1 MIYLQER
8 TCLNCK
14 FFRLKSVMSGICRV
28 DKTVNTYP
36 EKELKNKCDAWIDA
50 GQQYYIRLG
59 WIKKTAEREGN

>member
-1 MIYLQER
+1 
-8 TCLNCK
+8 
-14 FFRLKSVMSGICRV
+14 MSGICRV